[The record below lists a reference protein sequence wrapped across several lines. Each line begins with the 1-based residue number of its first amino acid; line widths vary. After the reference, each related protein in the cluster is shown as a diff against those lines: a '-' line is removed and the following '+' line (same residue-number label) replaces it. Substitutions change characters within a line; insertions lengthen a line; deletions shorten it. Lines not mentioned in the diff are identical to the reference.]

1 MLCSLPVLL
10 EEARLRVGAL
20 SVGRAELLEV
30 FSWDRE
36 TVGVRV
42 REVSS
47 CGLKFWSMCYN
58 CMLPFRGVTVKMLS
72 SLFLHSSLEA
82 FSCYYVILHN
92 RS

>member
-42 REVSS
+42 REVSLWIKVHKRD
-47 CGLKFWSMCYN
+47 LKMCKW
-58 CMLPFRGVTVKMLS
+58 RK
-72 SLFLHSSLEA
+72 SLDLLTGPCATTACFHSE
-82 FSCYYVILHN
+82 V
-92 RS
+92 

>member
-42 REVSS
+42 REVLLWIKVLVHVLQLHASIQRCNS
-47 CGLKFWSMCYN
+47 KNVVFGFSA
-58 CMLPFRGVTVKMLS
+58 FLS
-72 SLFLHSSLEA
+72 GSF
-82 FSCYYVILHN
+82 
-92 RS
+92 